1 MHPELL
7 SLSLFMLG
15 TSCSPGPNN
24 IVASYSGFNFGVI
37 KTFPHML
44 GVIFGFTTVVCV
56 LNFGLINI
64 FKIYPLIQEILKISG
79 SIFLV
84 YLAYK
89 IAFSKNVKENK
100 KENPVKFI
108 ETFFFQFLNPK
119 GVIVAIIIVS
129 TYVESGNNFINY
141 SFWVILV
148 SFLCALI
155 SITFWTFVGK
165 FFRRFATNEKFIKVF
180 NYVMSSLLLA
190 CIATFYLWFWFI
202 IKPK

>member
-44 GVIFGFTTVVCV
+44 GVIFGFTTMVCV
-56 LNFGLINI
+56 LNFGLINV
-64 FKIYPLIQEILKISG
+64 FKIYPLLQEILKISG
-79 SIFLV
+79 SLFLI

-89 IAFSKNVKENK
+89 IAFSKNQTENK
-100 KENPVKFI
+100 KENPVKFFD
-108 ETFFFQFLNPK
+108 TFFFQFLNPK
-119 GVIVAIIIVS
+119 GVIVGIIIVS

-148 SFLCALI
+148 SFTCALI

-165 FFRRFATNEKFIKVF
+165 FFRRFATNEKFIKIF
-180 NYVMSSLLLA
+180 NYVMASLLLG
-190 CIATFYLWFWFI
+190 CIGTFYL
-202 IKPK
+202 

>member
-44 GVIFGFTTVVCV
+44 GVIFGFTSVVCV

-64 FKIYPLIQEILKISG
+64 FKLYPLIQETLKISG

-89 IAFSKNVKENK
+89 IAFSKNIKENK

-129 TYVESGNNFINY
+129 TYVEGGNNFINY

-148 SFLCALI
+148 SFVCALI

-165 FFRRFATNEKFIKVF
+165 FFRRFARNEKFIKVF

-190 CIATFYLWFWFI
+190 CIATFYL
-202 IKPK
+202 